1 MQKYKKILSNQ
12 RKSKFFFKIKEKNT
26 IFANELVMLL
36 MRTVTPDE
44 MRTIQLDLLQKTA
57 EFCENNGLRYFLC
70 GGTLIGAIRHKG
82 YIPWD
87 DDIDIAMPRPDY
99 DRFVMTFNQPD
110 NYFQVVN
117 MDTNPDYAYDFAKVY
132 DNRTVFK
139 ELHYHG
145 ITFGVNIDVF
155 PADGV
160 KDDTQVNK
168 IKMLHKVLNTKKANY
183 YKRTWSKKII
193 NTFGKLLLLPFS
205 ARQIATWMDNE
216 ARKYAFGS
224 VPKAGVIANPY
235 GPGEIVDKSVF
246 DSDIYVE
253 FEGRKYRAPIGYDTW
268 LRSIYGDYMQLP
280 PEEHRVPHHT
290 FAAWWKDDIRK

>member
-1 MQKYKKILSNQ
+1 MRAINL
-12 RKSKFFFKIKEKNT
+12 
-26 IFANELVMLL
+26 NELQ
-36 MRTVTPDE
+36 
-44 MRTIQLDLLQKTA
+44 TIQLDLLQKTA

-99 DRFVMTFNQPD
+99 DRFVKTFNQPE
-110 NYFQVVN
+110 NYYQVVN
-117 MDTNPDYAYDFAKVY
+117 LDTNPDYAYDFAKVY
-132 DNRTVFK
+132 DNRTIFK
-139 ELHYHG
+139 ELHYRG
-145 ITFGVNIDVF
+145 TSFGVNIDVF
-155 PADGV
+155 PVDGV
-160 KDDTQVNK
+160 KDATQVNK
-168 IKMLHKVLNTKKANY
+168 IKFLHKVLNTKKANY
-183 YKRTWSKKII
+183 FKRTWSKKII

-205 ARQIATWMDNE
+205 ARQIAIWMDNE

-246 DSDIYVE
+246 DSDIYEE
-253 FEGRKYRAPIGYDTW
+253 FEGRKFRVPVGYDTW

-290 FAAWWKDDIRK
+290 YAAWWKDGIQK